1 MRKLSDT
8 NKIKSYSV
16 NNINSDFLKVKYNH
30 LKENEIIYNS
40 NNYNTNGIFIADT
53 TCDDLK
59 VRLIFILKFGHFGHT
74 CTVLDFSINTSF
86 NNFDDNSK
94 GLLKIVSV
102 SNDNM
107 VNIWCP
113 DNKYL

>member
-1 MRKLSDT
+1 M
-8 NKIKSYSV
+8 
-16 NNINSDFLKVKYNH
+16 
-30 LKENEIIYNS
+30 
-40 NNYNTNGIFIADT
+40 
-53 TCDDLK
+53 
-59 VRLIFILKFGHFGHT
+59 HFGHT

-86 NNFDDNSK
+86 NNFDDNNK